1 MKFENRSMQI
11 LKNFALINPSMLFRE
26 GNVQTTIAPQKTML
40 ARSTFKESIPREFA
54 IYELSRFIGVLSLFN
69 EPELEFEDAKVAIAQ
84 GRQKVE
90 YTFADPE
97 LVVIPPKDAPKVN
110 TPEVSFKLPAENL
123 NATLRALGVLQS
135 THVIVE
141 GDGETIF
148 IGAGKPTDPT
158 SDTFKI
164 DVGLT
169 EHKFKFAFKAD
180 NLKILPGDYDVVISS
195 KNISHFK
202 GDDVEYWIMA
212 DSNHSKFGN

>member
-1 MKFENRSMQI
+1 M
-11 LKNFALINPSMLFRE
+11 
-26 GNVQTTIAPQKTML
+26 
-40 ARSTFKESIPREFA
+40 
-54 IYELSRFIGVLSLFN
+54 
-69 EPELEFEDAKVAIAQ
+69 
-84 GRQKVE
+84 
-90 YTFADPE
+90 
-97 LVVIPPKDAPKVN
+97 
-110 TPEVSFKLPAENL
+110 
-123 NATLRALGVLQS
+123 RALGVLQS

-164 DVGLT
+164 DVGVT
-169 EHKFKFAFKAD
+169 QHNFKFAFKAD
-180 NLKILPGDYDVVISS
+180 NLKILPGDYEVVISS